1 VKVLVVA
8 ICGTDEKKLKEA
20 RGALGPKALAFSA
33 DVSKLSD
40 LDSLYSKIKAEFG
53 HLDAVFANAGYSQ
66 FGPFEVVEEDTFD
79 KLVAVNLK
87 EYFSRSKG
95 NPLFEKRIFG
105 DHQFVCN
112 S

>member
-1 VKVLVVA
+1 MERLKNKNILITGGRVELVWLLLRNSNVKVLVSQFA
-8 ICGTDEKKLKEA
+8 AQTRRSLKEA

-33 DVSKLSD
+33 ERQQTID

-66 FGPFEVVEEDTFD
+66 FGPFEVVEEI
-79 KLVAVNLK
+79 
-87 EYFSRSKG
+87 
-95 NPLFEKRIFG
+95 PLT
-105 DHQFVCN
+105 